1 MKLFE
6 QRLSYVKMQP
16 KSQTKVSLLRLNL
29 VCPPWNIGYLTSSCS
44 PPQGSSGAPLR
55 EPGIPQNKVEN
66 SHLKC

>member
-29 VCPPWNIGYLTSSCS
+29 EHWLLYFFLFSS
-44 PPQGSSGAPLR
+44 PR
-55 EPGIPQNKVEN
+55 
-66 SHLKC
+66 